1 MSAVDRLTTLDTSF
15 LWLERP
21 DAPIHVGAVAVFE
34 ARPLLDDR
42 GELRLDDLRARVL
55 ARLDRLPRLRRRLA
69 PVPLDLDRPAWVDDP
84 DFDVADHVRA
94 VRLPPPGDDEQFRR
108 LAERL
113 HSESLPRDR
122 PLWDLHV
129 VTGLAGDRVGLV
141 ERVHHALV
149 DGVGGVELATLLLDL
164 TPDAPAPSP
173 PPTPWR
179 PAAPPDGLALAAAG
193 AVGAVTA
200 PLRVARTVARAAV
213 RPDRAVRTALTTVRG
228 LASLAA
234 DGLLAPRTSINAPI
248 RGRRHLEWLRVPF
261 GGVRSAARRAGGTVN
276 DVVLAAV
283 AGGLRALLAHRGEP
297 LPGDRVVKVLVPVSR
312 RKDGSAGSLGNEVSA
327 IDAPLPVGIG
337 DPDERLRT
345 VVATMRR
352 LKSAPQAEA
361 LETLLRG
368 TDALPAP
375 LARAIARAVE
385 RQPFVN
391 MVVTNV
397 PGPPFPLYVAG
408 ARMLEA
414 YPVVPLGANLTIGV
428 AVLSYDGAL
437 SLTTTADTEACPDAH
452 MFVDGTRRALAQ
464 LTG

>member
-1 MSAVDRLTTLDTSF
+1 VSALDRLTTLDTSF

-21 DAPIHVGAVAVFE
+21 DAPVHVGAVAVFE
-34 ARPLLDDR
+34 GAPLLDER
-42 GELRLDDLRARVL
+42 GEPRLDELRARVL

-69 PVPLDLDRPAWVDDP
+69 RVPLDLDRPVWVDDP
-84 DFDVADHVRA
+84 DFDIADHVRA
-94 VRLPPPGDDEQFRR
+94 VRVPAPGDDEQLRR

-164 TPDAPAPSP
+164 TPDAPAPP
-173 PPTPWR
+173 PRSAWTPA
-179 PAAPPDGLALAAAG
+179 PPPDGVALATTSVLG
-193 AVGAVTA
+193 AITA
-200 PLRVARTVARAAV
+200 PLRAARAVARAAT
-213 RPDRAVRTALTTVRG
+213 RPDRAVRTALRTAQG
-228 LASLAA
+228 LASLAG
-234 DGLLAPRTSINAPI
+234 DGLLAPATSLNAPI
-248 RGRRHLEWLRVPF
+248 RGRRRLEWLRVPLD
-261 GGVRSAARRAGGTVN
+261 GVRAAARRAGGTVN

-283 AGGLRALLAHRGEP
+283 AGGLRALLAGRREP
-297 LPGDRVVKVLVPVSR
+297 LPGHRVVKVLVPVSR
-312 RKDGSAGSLGNEVSA
+312 REGGSAGSLGNEVSA
-327 IDAPLPVGIG
+327 IAAPLPVGIG
-337 DPDERLRT
+337 DPDERLRA
-345 VVATMRR
+345 VAATMRR
-352 LKSAPQAEA
+352 LKAAPQAEA
-361 LETLLRG
+361 LEALLRG

-375 LARAIARAVE
+375 LARAVARAVE

-397 PGPPFPLYVAG
+397 PGPPFPLYAAG

-437 SLTTTADTEACPDAH
+437 SLTTTADTEACPDVAA
-452 MFVDGTRRALAQ
+452 FVDGTRRALAQ